1 MNIFVR
7 VLNPILMILVGLG
20 AGVIVSKQRDV
31 KWNLYGIGALTF
43 IASQIL
49 HIPFNIWFFN
59 PILQEF
65 TSTTPKG
72 LTLYIVAIALGL
84 SAGFFE
90 ETARY
95 LVYRF
100 GIKHAREWK
109 DALMFGAGHGG
120 IEAILLGLLA
130 FLSVLQLISLTG
142 QDLSHIIPEDQL
154 PMAQAQIN
162 AFWETPWY
170 GVLLGA
176 VERAIALCFHIAASV
191 LVLQAF
197 QKRNIAWL
205 LAAIGFHAL
214 LDAIAVFGSLTWG
227 AYSTE
232 GALAI
237 FALVSL
243 GIIFLFRP
251 MDKQQEALPLAPPT
265 LSEIRRMDITT
276 EQIEDSRY
284 AQ

>member
-7 VLNPILMILVGLG
+7 VLNPIWMILIGLA

-43 IASQIL
+43 IASQIF
-49 HIPFNIWFFN
+49 HIPFNIWLLN
-59 PILQEF
+59 PVMQEF
-65 TSTTPKG
+65 TS
-72 LTLYIVAIALGL
+72 VAPQGIAPLILAAALGL

-100 GIKHAREWK
+100 GIKDAREWK

-120 IEAILLGLLA
+120 IEAILLGLLT

-142 QDLSHIIPEDQL
+142 QDLSHIVPEDQL
-154 PMAQAQIN
+154 PLAQAQIT
-162 AFWETPWY
+162 AFWEIPWY
-170 GVLLGA
+170 GVLLGT

-197 QKRNIAWL
+197 QKQNIVWL

-214 LDAIAVFGSLTWG
+214 LDAIAVYGSQIWG
-227 AYSTE
+227 AYLTE
-232 GALAI
+232 GVLAI
-237 FALVSL
+237 FTLLSL

-251 MDKQQEALPLAPPT
+251 KDKQQEEILLAPPT
-265 LSEIRRMDITT
+265 LSEIQPMDITT
-276 EQIEDSRY
+276 DQIEDSRY
-284 AQ
+284 A

>member
-7 VLNPILMILVGLG
+7 VLNPILMILTGLA

-43 IASQIL
+43 IASQIF
-49 HIPFNIWFFN
+49 HIPFNIWVLN
-59 PILQEF
+59 PVLQEF
-65 TSTTPKG
+65 TSITPQG
-72 LTLYIVAIALGL
+72 AALLILAVALGL

-100 GIKHAREWK
+100 GIKDAREWK

-142 QDLSHIIPEDQL
+142 QDLSHIVPEDQL
-154 PMAQAQIN
+154 PLAQAQITS
-162 AFWETPWY
+162 FWEIPWY
-170 GVLLGA
+170 GVLLGT

-197 QKRNIAWL
+197 QKRNVVWL

-214 LDAIAVFGSLTWG
+214 LDAIAVYGFQIWG
-227 AYSTE
+227 AYLTE

-237 FALVSL
+237 FTLLSL

-251 MDKQQEALPLAPPT
+251 KDKQQEEIPLAPPT
-265 LSEIRRMDITT
+265 LSEIRHMDVTT
-276 EQIEDSRY
+276 DQIEESKY
-284 AQ
+284 A

>member
-7 VLNPILMILVGLG
+7 VLNPIWMILIGLA

-43 IASQIL
+43 IASQIF
-49 HIPFNIWFFN
+49 HIPFNIWLLN
-59 PILQEF
+59 PVMQEF
-65 TSTTPKG
+65 TS
-72 LTLYIVAIALGL
+72 VAPQGIALLILAAALGL

-100 GIKHAREWK
+100 GIKDAREWK

-120 IEAILLGLLA
+120 IEAILLGLLT

-142 QDLSHIIPEDQL
+142 QDLSHIVPEDQL
-154 PMAQAQIN
+154 PLAQAQIT
-162 AFWETPWY
+162 AFWEIPWY
-170 GVLLGA
+170 GVLLGT

-197 QKRNIAWL
+197 QKRNIVWL

-214 LDAIAVFGSLTWG
+214 LDAIAVYGSQIWG
-227 AYSTE
+227 AYLTE

-237 FALVSL
+237 FTLLSL

-251 MDKQQEALPLAPPT
+251 KDKQQEEIPLAPPT
-265 LSEIRRMDITT
+265 LSEIQPMDITT
-276 EQIEDSRY
+276 DQIEDSRY
-284 AQ
+284 A

>member
-7 VLNPILMILVGLG
+7 VLNPIWMILIGLA

-43 IASQIL
+43 IASQIF
-49 HIPFNIWFFN
+49 HIPFNIWLLN
-59 PILQEF
+59 PVMQEF
-65 TSTTPKG
+65 TS
-72 LTLYIVAIALGL
+72 VAPQGIALLILAAALGL

-100 GIKHAREWK
+100 GIKDAREWK

-120 IEAILLGLLA
+120 IEAILLGLLT

-142 QDLSHIIPEDQL
+142 QDLSHIVPEDQL
-154 PMAQAQIN
+154 PLAQAQIT
-162 AFWETPWY
+162 AFWEIPWY
-170 GVLLGA
+170 GVLLGT

-197 QKRNIAWL
+197 QKQNIVWL

-214 LDAIAVFGSLTWG
+214 LDAIAVYGSQIWG
-227 AYSTE
+227 AYLTE
-232 GALAI
+232 GVLAI
-237 FALVSL
+237 FTLLSL

-251 MDKQQEALPLAPPT
+251 KDKQQEEIPLAP
-265 LSEIRRMDITT
+265 
-276 EQIEDSRY
+276 
-284 AQ
+284 

>member
-7 VLNPILMILVGLG
+7 VLNPIWMILIGLA

-43 IASQIL
+43 IASQIF
-49 HIPFNIWFFN
+49 HIPFNIWLLN
-59 PILQEF
+59 PVMQEF
-65 TSTTPKG
+65 TS
-72 LTLYIVAIALGL
+72 VAPQGIAPLILAAALGL

-100 GIKHAREWK
+100 GIKDAREWK

-120 IEAILLGLLA
+120 IEAILLGLLT

-142 QDLSHIIPEDQL
+142 QDLSHIVPEDQL
-154 PMAQAQIN
+154 PLAQAQIT
-162 AFWETPWY
+162 AFWEIPWY
-170 GVLLGA
+170 GVLLGT

-197 QKRNIAWL
+197 QKRNIVWL

-214 LDAIAVFGSLTWG
+214 LDAIAVYGSQIWG
-227 AYSTE
+227 AYLTE
-232 GALAI
+232 GVLAI
-237 FALVSL
+237 FTLLSL

-251 MDKQQEALPLAPPT
+251 KDKQQEEIPLAPPT
-265 LSEIRRMDITT
+265 LSEIQLMDITT
-276 EQIEDSRY
+276 DQIEDSRY
-284 AQ
+284 A